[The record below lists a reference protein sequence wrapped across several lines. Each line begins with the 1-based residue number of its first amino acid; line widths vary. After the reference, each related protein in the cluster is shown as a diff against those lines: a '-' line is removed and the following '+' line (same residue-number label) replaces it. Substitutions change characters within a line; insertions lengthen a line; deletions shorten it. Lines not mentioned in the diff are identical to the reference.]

1 MVRGQRNRRRLNDSM
16 AAARSPSA
24 PDVAPEIALLARPA
38 AMVVCVVVL
47 GTVGYVV
54 LEGWPFFD
62 ALYMVMTTI
71 TTVGYGEIRPLSG
84 VGRAFTML
92 IIVLGAGTMLYTL
105 TTLVQYAVEG
115 DFTRRLRRRRME
127 RQIDR
132 LSGHAILCGYGRVG
146 RQIASEFR
154 REAVPFLVVDVNE
167 SSLALAESDG
177 CLTVQGD
184 AATDAVLLAA
194 GVKRARTLVTA
205 VDGDVDNVYV
215 TLSARGL
222 NPSLFIVARASRED
236 AAAKL
241 QRAGADRV
249 ISPYQIGGRRMAMLA
264 VRPLAVE
271 FVDTVLHDP
280 STDLLLEEL
289 EIGPESPLV
298 GKPLE
303 AVRQGDEGGLII
315 LAIQQ
320 GGRLIPNP
328 PPTLVLQPSDQL
340 VVMGS
345 KHALQGLERRA

>member
-1 MVRGQRNRRRLNDSM
+1 M
-16 AAARSPSA
+16 AASRPPSA
-24 PDVAPEIALLARPA
+24 PAVAPELALLARPA
-38 AMVVCVVVL
+38 AMVAGVVVL
-47 GTVGYVV
+47 GTGGYML

-92 IIVLGAGTMLYTL
+92 LIVLGAGTMLYTL

-115 DFTRRLRRRRME
+115 DFPRRLRRRRMG
-127 RQIDR
+127 RQIDH

-146 RQIASEFR
+146 RQIASEFHH
-154 REAVPFLVVDVNE
+154 EAVPFVVVDVNE
-167 SSLALAESDG
+167 ASLELAAGDG
-177 CLTVQGD
+177 YLTVRGD
-184 AATDAVLLAA
+184 ATADAVLLAA

-205 VDGDVDNVYV
+205 VDSDVDNVYV

-222 NPSLFIVARASRED
+222 NPRLFVVARVSREE

-249 ISPYQIGGRRMAMLA
+249 ISPYEIGGRRMALLA

-298 GKPLE
+298 GQPLE
-303 AVRQGDEGGLII
+303 TVRQGEAGGLIL
-315 LAIQQ
+315 LAVQQ
-320 GGRLIPNP
+320 GGRLIANP
-328 PPTLVLQPSDQL
+328 PSTLVLQPSDQL
-340 VVMGS
+340 VVMGP
-345 KHALQGLERRA
+345 KRALQDLERRA